1 MSIPKEWLQ
10 RPISVAD
17 VEARLAQNPPVDGW
31 LEDWR
36 TLVAAMR
43 PGDGAAHLAS
53 VGHGAGSGRP
63 RRLNLAFARGG
74 YPDDD
79 HRADTQAR

>member
-43 PGDGAAHLAS
+43 PGDDLWEYRSSPESWQH
-53 VGHGAGSGRP
+53 VAGR
-63 RRLNLAFARGG
+63 AG
-74 YPDDD
+74 YAVVREGEVVDGIL
-79 HRADTQAR
+79 TMMN